1 MISKRYVVRISIF
14 KQLITPSLSLLTSM
28 STFTCC
34 ALPVLLVTL
43 GMGASLTGLL
53 SIFPWMII
61 ISKFKIYI
69 FIIAGILLLVSYL
82 FFFKER
88 NAACPADPIQAKIC
102 LRLKTLNS
110 VVIIISSILYFIGF
124 FFAFIAEKVFF

>member
-1 MISKRYVVRISIF
+1 MMSKRYVVRISIF
-14 KQLITPSLSLLTSM
+14 KQLITPSLSLLTSL

-53 SIFPWMII
+53 SIFPWMIT
-61 ISKFKIYI
+61 ISKFKIYV
-69 FIIAGILLLVSYL
+69 FIISGILLLFSYL

-88 NAACPADPIQAKIC
+88 NVACPADPIQAKIC
-102 LRLKTLNS
+102 LKLKTFNS
-110 VVIIISSILYFIGF
+110 VILIISSILYFIGF

>member
-1 MISKRYVVRISIF
+1 MSKRYVVRISIF
-14 KQLITPSLSLLTSM
+14 KHFITPSLSLLTSL